1 MGRVGATPSD
11 TDTASIAPAGP
22 GAPGA
27 ATAPTVESARLA
39 RSDRREAL
47 LDAAALLVAEL
58 GVEAVSMETVADQ
71 AAVSRALVYKHFA
84 NRTEILTAL
93 YRREAALLHE
103 ELAEPVRAATT
114 VEDMYR
120 ALIRASFAVSE
131 ERGHLFAALRAAGAW
146 NRDLRTEQRARDRQ
160 TVKAFAARAADEF
173 GIPEDVAR
181 PATALLLGA
190 TDSVLVQWR
199 ARRTP
204 ANAVKLEGIYMDL
217 VLGGLGRLADRR
229 GRQ

>member
-1 MGRVGATPSD
+1 MGRVGARHPD
-11 TDTASIAPAGP
+11 TDVADGDVADGDVADTG
-22 GAPGA
+22 GAPP
-27 ATAPTVESARLA
+27 APTVESARLA
-39 RSDRREAL
+39 RSDRREGL

-58 GVEAVSMETVADQ
+58 GVEAVSMDTVADQ

-93 YRREAALLHE
+93 YRREAGLLHE

-120 ALIRASFAVSE
+120 ALIRASFAVSV

-160 TVKAFAARAADEF
+160 TVRAFAARAAHEF
-173 GIPEDVAR
+173 AIPEDVAR
-181 PATALLLGA
+181 PATALLLAA
-190 TDSVLVQWR
+190 TDSVLAQWR

-204 ANAVKLEGIYMDL
+204 ANALKLEGIYMDL
-217 VLGGLGRLADRR
+217 VLGGLGRLAERS
-229 GRQ
+229 